1 MVRLYNRFI
10 TMDQSRLNKK
20 IFMYDKSAR
29 GHNWNKKVKKIL
41 NDYNMLN
48 YWQDDLPVP
57 LDVLSTRTREQFNRD
72 WEHNCST
79 KPKLRTYVTFKDK
92 LEVASHVN
100 CNMPKYDRSL
110 ISQLRLGIL
119 PLRIETGRFSNLDE
133 EERTCLVCNSGEIEN
148 EKHFL
153 FECDFYLSERNRLE
167 NDIECNFANLDLK
180 DKFKTIFEHPFRLA
194 KYVKSA
200 FLKRRQKIY
209 NSV

>member
-1 MVRLYNRFI
+1 MLSGLKRIIWAVSLTFLHLLGHISATEVLAIVACSTVENSSHLSHL
-10 TMDQSRLNKK
+10 TM
-20 IFMYDKSAR
+20 
-29 GHNWNKKVKKIL
+29 
-41 NDYNMLN
+41 
-48 YWQDDLPVP
+48 
-57 LDVLSTRTREQFNRD
+57 LSVSCMASELLF

-79 KPKLRTYVTFKDK
+79 KLKLRTYVTFKDK
-92 LEVASHVN
+92 VEVASHVN

-133 EERTCLVCNSGEIEN
+133 EERTCLVCNSGEVEN

-153 FECDFYLSERNRLE
+153 FDCDFYLSERNRLE

-180 DKFKTIFEHPFRLA
+180 AKFKTIFEHPFRLA

-200 FLKRRQKIY
+200 FIKRRQKIY